1 MKKVE
6 HFINGSY
13 TPSHS
18 GARMNIL
25 YPATGEVY
33 ATLAAGDAHDVQAAV
48 TAAKIAAPGWAATP
62 LATRQ
67 QILQR
72 IADLITANLDAF
84 VEAEV
89 MDSGKPISLA
99 RRLDIPRAASNFSFF
114 AAAASQLASESH
126 YMPGQALNYTM
137 RQPIG
142 VVGCISPWNLPLY
155 LYTWKIAPALAAGN
169 AVVSK
174 PSEMTPMTASMLG
187 AICNEAGLPPG
198 VLNIVQGTGA
208 EVGEAIV
215 RHEDVKAISFTGSTA
230 IGKRIAGICAEQ
242 LKKSS
247 LELGGKNPVIIF
259 ADCDYE
265 EMLKTTIRSSFSN
278 QGQICLCGS
287 RILVQRSIYD
297 RFVEDFSKAAKA
309 MVIGDPMQADT
320 EFGALISES
329 HLQKVMS
336 YIDLAEMEG
345 GTIVSGGKRLDLPG
359 KLSGGYY
366 VEPTIITGLVANCRT
381 NREEIFGPVVTV
393 MPFETEQEAIAIA
406 NQSEYGLAAIIWTN
420 HLARAHRVSGQLEA
434 GIIWI
439 NCWLLRDLRTPFGGM
454 KQSGVG
460 REGGWEAIRFFT
472 EPQNVTVSYEH

>member
-6 HFINGSY
+6 HFINGAY
-13 TPSHS
+13 RPSHN
-18 GARMNIL
+18 GETLDIH

-33 ATLAAGDAHDVQAAV
+33 ATLASGDAHDVQAAV
-48 TAAKIAAPGWAATP
+48 TAANIAAPGWANTP

-72 IADLITANLDAF
+72 IADLITKNLDAF

-99 RRLDIPRAASNFSFF
+99 RRLDIPRAASNFAFF

-198 VLNIVQGTGA
+198 VLNIVQGTGPN
-208 EVGEAIV
+208 VGEAIV

-230 IGKRIAGICAEQ
+230 VGRRIAGICAEQ
-242 LKKSS
+242 LKKAS

-297 RFVEDFSKAAKA
+297 RFVTDFAKA
-309 MVIGDPMQADT
+309 TSAMKIGDPMDSET
-320 EFGALISES
+320 EMGALISET
-329 HLQKVMS
+329 HMQKVLS
-336 YIDLAEMEG
+336 YIELAQIEG
-345 GTIVSGGKRLDLPG
+345 GTIVSGGKQISMPG
-359 KLSGGYY
+359 KMSGGYF

-406 NQSEYGLAAIIWTN
+406 NQSEYGLASVIWTN
-420 HLARAHRVSGQLEA
+420 HLARAHRVAGQLHS